1 MIIDSHQHFWVYDPI
16 KYSWIDDAMAAIRK
30 DFLPADLKAIYADQ
44 QVDGCVA
51 VQVDQT
57 TTETDF
63 LVELAAENRFIKGVV
78 GWVDLQSPN
87 INELLEKR
95 SHDKIV
101 KGFRH
106 IVQGESDP
114 NFLFRNEFQ
123 RGITALGHFEYTY
136 DILVF
141 PHQLVSVLEFV
152 KKFPQQKFVIDH
164 LAKPYVK
171 EGFYDGWAAVMQLI
185 AECENVYC
193 KLSGL
198 ITEADYKHWETQD
211 LQPYMEL
218 VLEAFGPAR
227 LLFGSDWPV
236 CLVAG
241 TFSEVKKL
249 TEDFIKKLSG
259 DEQQQIMGLNAI
271 NFYNL

>member
-1 MIIDSHQHFWVYDPI
+1 MIIDSHQHFWVYNPI
-16 KYSWIDDAMAAIRK
+16 KHSWIADSMAAIRK
-30 DFLPADLKAIYADQ
+30 DFLPADLKAIYSDQ

-51 VQVDQT
+51 VQADQT
-57 TTETDF
+57 NSETDF
-63 LVELAAENRFIKGVV
+63 LVKLAAETSFIRGVV
-78 GWVDLQSPN
+78 GWVDLQNSN
-87 INELLEKR
+87 IEELLEKR

-114 NFLFRNEFQ
+114 NFLLRKEFLT
-123 RGITALGHFEYTY
+123 GITALGHFDYTY

-152 KKFPQQKFVIDH
+152 KKFPQQKFVLDH

-171 EGFYDGWAAVMQLI
+171 DGFYEGWAAVMQLV
-185 AECENVYC
+185 AECENVSC

-198 ITEADYKHWETQD
+198 ITEADYKYWTSQD
-211 LQPYMEL
+211 LHPYMEL
-218 VLEAFGPAR
+218 VLEAFGPSR

-241 TFSEVKKL
+241 TFADVKRT
-249 TEDFIKKLSG
+249 TEDFINKLSE
-259 DEQQQIMGLNAI
+259 DEQQKIMGINAI